1 MRVVTWNVN
10 RFNGTRDWYH
20 EGDLEI
26 SERLVYAQKIVEKL
40 KTIIETEDD
49 IAILQEVPFNRNE
62 WEGVKEFEGWGKL
75 LEKDFGVH
83 AWFNEEYKKQEEDRR
98 KDFNYEQSNNF
109 TIAITMK
116 QSRWRLRTFDNRFI
130 NFGEEDGMH
139 NWANRYIEMENGKI
153 SLLGIHV
160 TAYDEKKEKEGQSY
174 DIQWKQI
181 RSAAGATEGAKFTFI
196 VGDFNTN
203 DLKYKS
209 NTNMQDLEGK
219 DYVRV
224 IKNDIITNNREC
236 TSIDNIFID
245 KSFGFDI
252 SNVQAA
258 VIDSCLITQSNNY
271 SVRYS
276 DHNICICEL

>member
-1 MRVVTWNVN
+1 MQFCR
-10 RFNGTRDWYH
+10 RF
-20 EGDLEI
+20 L
-26 SERLVYAQKIVEKL
+26 L
-40 KTIIETEDD
+40 
-49 IAILQEVPFNRNE
+49 IATSGR
-62 WEGVKEFEGWGKL
+62 GVKEFEGWGKL

-98 KDFNYEQSNNF
+98 KDFNYGQSNNF

-139 NWANRYIEMENGKI
+139 NWANRYIKMENGKI